1 MDLKKMGAF
10 LKELRNEKGLT
21 QEQLAERFYVSNR
34 SVSRWETGSNMP
46 DVATLV
52 ELADF
57 FDVDIRELIDGER
70 RSTVMDAD
78 LKDTLTSV
86 AVYSDE
92 DKKRQHRKMMS
103 TIGLLLMGFGL
114 FIIIASFSAVP
125 RDSGWGVKGA
135 LFGILVASIGVYQWV
150 NTFSVS
156 QRVMISAAAFLL
168 LLVSLIAVD
177 YLGVVTYEQIPRF
190 SYLRVYESRG
200 GDGTVTYHAPFYTV
214 TEHLSETG
222 DDRMEIT
229 YP

>member
-1 MDLKKMGAF
+1 MDLKKMGSF
-10 LKELRNEKGLT
+10 LKELRNERGLT

-70 RSTVMDAD
+70 RSTAMDAD

-125 RDSGWGVKGA
+125 RDSGWGAKGA
-135 LFGILVASIGVYQWV
+135 IFGILVASAGVYQWA
-150 NTFSVS
+150 NAYSIA
-156 QRVMISAAAFLL
+156 RKVMLSIAAFLL

-177 YLGVVTYEQIPRF
+177 YLGVVTYQQIPRF
-190 SYLRVYESRG
+190 SYLRVYDSSE
-200 GDGTVTYHAPFYTV
+200 GDGTITHHAPFYTV
-214 TEHLSETG
+214 IEHRSGTG
-222 DDRMEIT
+222 DDRIEII